1 MEIIY
6 QGSPRLFDD
15 KMVIFK
21 KLDFGDDPISVDF
34 YHFDKEAHV
43 PYVFMNEKVG
53 ALIGSHIGELLKYD
67 ESNNM
72 SPW

>member
-15 KMVIFK
+15 IMVIFK
-21 KLDFGDDPISVDF
+21 TLDFGEDPISVDF

-43 PYVFMNEKVG
+43 PYGFMNEKAG

-67 ESNNM
+67 ERNDL